1 MGSSVWQIGSNQ
13 NAIIF
18 STKALYLSLGDH
30 YEYLSNTGKKKP
42 EQVGKDIIDKISSYK
57 GMDSSHIIREYTYS
71 IQNFIGHIHGGDYVL
86 MKRLDDMA
94 VVAKVRGYGEHVTAS
109 KEYGAGE
116 YGLYYYIDIDIE
128 HPKVPLSALPILRKS
143 DNFILSELFDGKDYK
158 KYYTQFAE
166 PYRDWEKEIKA
177 KRYEE

>member
-1 MGSSVWQIGSNQ
+1 MAAVWQIGSNQ

-30 YEYLSNTGKKKP
+30 YEYLSNTCKIKP
-42 EQVGKDIIDKISSYK
+42 EQVGEDIIDKISSYK
-57 GMDSSHIIREYTYS
+57 GMDSRHIIREYKYS
-71 IQNFIGHIHGGDYVL
+71 IQNFMGHIHGGDYVL

-128 HPKVPLSALPILRKS
+128 HPKVPLSALPILQGS
-143 DNFILSELFDGKDYK
+143 DDFILRQRLDGKDYE
-158 KYYTQFAE
+158 KYYTQFDK

-177 KRYEE
+177 KRYED